1 MLEELINMKSTGST
15 LKKNFEEEADNVCG
29 IVGSS
34 ANVSALAKAF
44 KLFAEET
51 ISGHEIKSF
60 VVKKELSSHPAV
72 PDFNYNAAEAK

>member
-1 MLEELINMKSTGST
+1 MLEELINMKSTGLT

-34 ANVSALAKAF
+34 ANVAALAKAF
-44 KLFAEET
+44 KLFSEEV

-60 VVKKELSSHPAV
+60 VVKKEL
-72 PDFNYNAAEAK
+72 